1 MTDERHATACFSRM
15 PTIDDRKHSEAVKVF
30 LTEREYLDLCRQA
43 AREDRKPGEL
53 VRVIVRRSMY
63 GTVGAEAPAVSGA
76 FGADE
81 GSE

>member
-1 MTDERHATACFSRM
+1 MV
-15 PTIDDRKHSEAVKVF
+15 DDRKHTEAVKAF
-30 LTEREYLDLCRQA
+30 FTEREFLDLCRMA

-63 GTVGAEAPAVSGA
+63 GTIGAECTEIHRANGA
-76 FGADE
+76 EG